1 MTELGSPEVLALLR
15 EVLENQIAA
24 NDPPETAHT
33 LARLQREGVRDDT
46 AWRLL
51 SAVLLQELNTTLGEQ
66 RPFDRARYIA
76 ALHRLPKFGIS

>member
-1 MTELGSPEVLALLR
+1 MTEPFSPDVLALLR

-24 NDPPETAHT
+24 DDPPETALT
-33 LARLQREGVRDDT
+33 LSRLQRGGVPDEM

-51 SAVLLQELNTTLGEQ
+51 SAVLLQELNTTLGEK

-76 ALHRLPKFGIS
+76 ALHRLPEFDSR